1 MRINKYK
8 PHILVLPE
16 DDANRQMANGFLL
29 EQTLNQSAIQ
39 VLPPAGGWKKVVED
53 FKTYHVGEMQKYSH
67 RMMVLLMDFDEREN
81 RFSYVENQI
90 PNDLKERV
98 FILGVKSEPEKLKK
112 ATERTLEGLGEDLA
126 KDCSENKNELW
137 GHELLKHNSQ
147 EIHRMISSVKPYLFP
162 NIPLQKK

>member
-1 MRINKYK
+1 
-8 PHILVLPE
+8 
-16 DDANRQMANGFLL
+16 
-29 EQTLNQSAIQ
+29 
-39 VLPPAGGWKKVVED
+39 
-53 FKTYHVGEMQKYSH
+53 
-67 RMMVLLMDFDEREN
+67 MMVLLMDFDEGEN

-98 FILGVKSEPEKLKK
+98 FILGVQSEPEKLKK
-112 ATERTLEGLGEDLA
+112 ATERTLEEIGEDLA